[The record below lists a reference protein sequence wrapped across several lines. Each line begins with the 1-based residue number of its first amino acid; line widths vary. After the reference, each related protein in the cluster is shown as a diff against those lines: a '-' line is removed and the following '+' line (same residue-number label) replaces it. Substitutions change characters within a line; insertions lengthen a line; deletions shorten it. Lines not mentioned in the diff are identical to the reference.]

1 MLIGI
6 AYSSILAFMN
16 TYSSEIGLATA
27 GSLFFLIYALAILVS
42 RPVTGRIFD
51 IKGDNYVMYPV
62 FIFFAIGLVLIGWAQ
77 SSIILLVAAI
87 FIGLGYGSFSPFG
100 QAIAIREARKDRIGV
115 ATSTFF
121 GFLDL
126 GVGGGPIIL
135 GAIIPMLG
143 KGMVGFRNL
152 YLYSAPAVVIVWIIY
167 YLVHGKKQ
175 HQTNVA

>member
-1 MLIGI
+1 
-6 AYSSILAFMN
+6 
-16 TYSSEIGLATA
+16 
-27 GSLFFLIYALAILVS
+27 
-42 RPVTGRIFD
+42 
-51 IKGDNYVMYPV
+51 
-62 FIFFAIGLVLIGWAQ
+62 
-77 SSIILLVAAI
+77 
-87 FIGLGYGSFSPFG
+87 
-100 QAIAIREARKDRIGV
+100 
-115 ATSTFF
+115 TFF